1 MSVSSFS
8 ATACSVSS
16 APYPFGAPGGIGRS
30 REDDRAWEVPHPFAL
45 GGVER
50 IARECEH
57 TCRCLRG
64 RDCGAL
70 SRRRRGSGAAVRGAA
85 MGAEARLAR
94 RAAARSQDVTS
105 GMGSSPRIA
114 APRIPHGRDRG
125 SIAPSAFYRQRQ
137 RRRARAGHGVG
148 FLETGGRNGGGRC
161 RARGARR
168 RPMSGPSRCG
178 YIALVGAPNAGKS
191 TLLNRLVGTKLS
203 IVTPKIQTTRS
214 RVLGI
219 ALRGTSQLIF
229 VDTPGIF
236 APRRRLDRAMI
247 AAAWAGVEDADLVV
261 VLVDAARGLDESSRA
276 ILDRLT
282 EARRAFLVALNKIDL
297 VKREVLL
304 PLTESLRTAYRVERI
319 FMISSTLGDGTDDLL
334 EHLAG

>member
-1 MSVSSFS
+1 
-8 ATACSVSS
+8 
-16 APYPFGAPGGIGRS
+16 
-30 REDDRAWEVPHPFAL
+30 
-45 GGVER
+45 
-50 IARECEH
+50 
-57 TCRCLRG
+57 
-64 RDCGAL
+64 
-70 SRRRRGSGAAVRGAA
+70 
-85 MGAEARLAR
+85 
-94 RAAARSQDVTS
+94 
-105 GMGSSPRIA
+105 
-114 APRIPHGRDRG
+114 
-125 SIAPSAFYRQRQ
+125 
-137 RRRARAGHGVG
+137 
-148 FLETGGRNGGGRC
+148 
-161 RARGARR
+161 
-168 RPMSGPSRCG
+168 MSGPSRCG

-334 EHLAG
+334 EHLAGALPEGPWLFPEDQLTDLPQRMLAAEATREQVFLQLHQELPYATTVETESWEERPDGSVKITQTIHVQRTSQKAIVLGKGGGQIKRVGQAARAEIERLVGRRVHLFLFVRVSEDWAEDRAHYEAIGLDFTD